1 MTDSASDDV
10 ATDLHSH
17 SIFSDGRQTPEE
29 VIGERVRKHL
39 QVVALSD
46 HDVLTGV
53 HRAAVVAGA
62 HGLVLV
68 PAMEATSTIA
78 FGTEQAEQIHVLAY
92 WPPSFVQDGRL
103 EKTRLWQ
110 RGERVQAAWKDY
122 VLDFFA
128 RQPAD
133 VREACD
139 VDALGRLAPAA
150 FPGLQPLID
159 RVVARHQPTY
169 RHLQLDH
176 VHFWEDRSLFGWSP
190 EQLIE
195 EIRADGARDVV
206 AHPNRVRDKARM
218 DDVLGLASGVEAY
231 TSRHRADVAARFRA
245 FAEATGKHWTAS
257 SDRFAGVCRQTHLP
271 GSFHRGSRRWFVR
284 PM

>member
-1 MTDSASDDV
+1 MIDNGTDDV

-17 SIFSDGRQTPEE
+17 SIFSDGRQTPEQ
-29 VIGERVRKHL
+29 VMGERVRKHL
-39 QVVALSD
+39 EVVALSD

-53 HRAAVVAGA
+53 RRAAVVAEA

-68 PAMEATSTIA
+68 PAMETTSTIA
-78 FGTEQAEQIHVLAY
+78 FGTDQAEQIHVLAY
-92 WPPSFVQDGRL
+92 WPPSFLQDGRL

-110 RGERVQAAWKDY
+110 RGERVQAAWKTY

-128 RQPAD
+128 RQPAE
-133 VREACD
+133 VGVACD
-139 VDALGRLAPAA
+139 VDALRQLTPAE

-159 RVVARHQPTY
+159 RVVSSHQPTY

-190 EQLIE
+190 EELIE
-195 EIRADGARDVV
+195 EIRADGACDIV

-218 DDVLGLASGVEAY
+218 DEVLRIASGVEAY

-257 SDRFAGVCRQTHLP
+257 SDDHQHKPYLRPPVGTPRRTVDWIVQ
-271 GSFHRGSRRWFVR
+271 GS
-284 PM
+284 

>member
-1 MTDSASDDV
+1 MTGSANDYV

-39 QVVALSD
+39 DVVALSD

-53 HRAAVVAGA
+53 HRADVVARA

-68 PAMEATSTIA
+68 PAMETTSTIA
-78 FGTEQAEQIHVLAY
+78 FGTDHAEQIHVLAY
-92 WPPSFVQDGRL
+92 WPPSFLQDGRL

-110 RGERVQAAWKDY
+110 RGERVQAAWKNY

-128 RQPAD
+128 RQPAE
-133 VREACD
+133 VSVACD
-139 VDALGRLAPAA
+139 VDALRHLTPAD
-150 FPGLQPLID
+150 FPALQPLID
-159 RVVARHQPTY
+159 RVVACHQPTY

-176 VHFWEDRSLFGWSP
+176 VHFWEDRSLFGWTP

-218 DDVLGLASGVEAY
+218 DEVLAIVSGVEAY
-231 TSRHRADVAARFRA
+231 TSRHRTDVAARFRA
-245 FAEATGKHWTAS
+245 FAESTGKHWTAS
-257 SDRFAGVCRQTHLP
+257 SDDHQHKPYLRPPVGTP
-271 GSFHRGSRRWFVR
+271 RRTVDWIVQGA
-284 PM
+284 